1 MGLEEQYFWVWVQKK
16 GLVAG
21 TGYVSHTFRRWNGIL
36 FHILCKI
43 RFDTRTIQPHV
54 VLINQICISCF
65 TDSHM
70 LEPRAAVCRFQGLC
84 LTWMHK
90 LAHAGFLWSGLLSP
104 STCLP
109 DFRPILRH
117 TWLFSSWEPWWSS
130 YALATHD
137 DLITTSSSLQIL
149 GGLESA
155 KWAFRSGKFAQLMS
169 YSHECIIWL
178 TLIAFPWSEGSPVN
192 LVARY

>member
-21 TGYVSHTFRRWNGIL
+21 TGYISHTFRRWNGIL
-36 FHILCKI
+36 FHILYKI

-90 LAHAGFLWSGLLSP
+90 LAHAGFLWSGLGSP

-149 GGLESA
+149 GGLNQ
-155 KWAFRSGKFAQLMS
+155 RSEPSDQANLHNS
-169 YSHECIIWL
+169 CL
-178 TLIAFPWSEGSPVN
+178 THMNV
-192 LVARY
+192 